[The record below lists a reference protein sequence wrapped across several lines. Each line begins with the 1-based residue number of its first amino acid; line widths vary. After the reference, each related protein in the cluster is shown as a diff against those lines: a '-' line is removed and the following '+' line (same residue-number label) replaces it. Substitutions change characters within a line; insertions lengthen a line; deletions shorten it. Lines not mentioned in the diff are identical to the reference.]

1 MVKLNFYQLKHDVFF
16 YFRDKTFESFGWHP
30 LDTISSECREGDM
43 VIRGISWLVPLF
55 FVVEYAV
62 CTSNWLRESAPG
74 ELDKQVPREA
84 AEVGL
89 RRRERGHTN
98 RERAHGREKIRVVSS
113 ERDKMLNFIIVV
125 VISFAAERF
134 FLLAAVALRFFL
146 FRFYFFSVYHSFFVY
161 DHCVCAVCC
170 APHKHNQY
178 AMMWISR
185 LFAPVESARRHRRD
199 QSTHSTRLDPKT
211 EQSWTERNK
220 ATQLETYSSKGS
232 RRRSE
237 VKCI

>member
-1 MVKLNFYQLKHDVFF
+1 MVKLNFYQFKHDVFF
-16 YFRDKTFESFGWHP
+16 FFSAIKTFESFGWHP
-30 LDTISSECREGDM
+30 LDTISSEYREGNM

-146 FRFYFFSVYHSFFVY
+146 FRFYFFSVYHCSICIRSL
-161 DHCVCAVCC
+161 CVRCVLCS
-170 APHKHNQY
+170 P
-178 AMMWISR
+178 
-185 LFAPVESARRHRRD
+185 
-199 QSTHSTRLDPKT
+199 
-211 EQSWTERNK
+211 
-220 ATQLETYSSKGS
+220 
-232 RRRSE
+232 
-237 VKCI
+237 